1 MELTHDLR
9 ALVQGVPHMFI
20 GGESKVRA
28 GIERLASR
36 RLGATS
42 MIPLSIESAA
52 FPHNGRIPSQYT
64 SADGDNIQPALR
76 FGDVPAGTKAL
87 VLLVED
93 PDAPRPQPFVHWVA
107 WGIPGTTTSLPERV
121 PDIPRPEQP
130 MGMRQGRN
138 GMDKTGW
145 FGPRP
150 PEGDPKP
157 HRYHFQIFALDT
169 DLDLSENADRQALA
183 AAIQGHVVGQ
193 GELTGLYQAPPR
205 Q

>member
-93 PDAPRPQPFVHWVA
+93 PDAPTPKPFVHFIAVLPAETRELVA
-107 WGIPGTTTSLPERV
+107 GHLGAAKTGRTTV
-121 PDIPRPEQP
+121 
-130 MGMRQGRN
+130 M
-138 GMDKTGW
+138 KTGW
-145 FGPRP
+145 LGAAP
-150 PEGDPKP
+150 PKRDTP
-157 HRYHFQIFALDT
+157 HRYFFQLFALDREPN
-169 DLDLSENADRQALA
+169 LGEHPGRG
-183 AAIQGHVVGQ
+183 AIIRAMRGHVIGY
-193 GELTGLYQAPPR
+193 GELVGMYQR
-205 Q
+205 VQ